1 MTHLI
6 MRGSLRSLG
15 PSAATSQLPL
25 LPWQAISVEI
35 CHEGIRIKLLH
46 IEHTGPSPDAGEH
59 HLGADHRGDT
69 GRVGNR
75 LRLDLFKAA
84 TMVTDIVE
92 HQFPRLTLVESLED
106 TADAGFSLGGF
117 AETARIGQECLY
129 LDRLLVITKFL
140 GATAIPVLVIIV
152 QPELRR
158 ALVRLGQTRI
168 FGMFLKGET
177 EGMVDEV
184 VKAALRMSRRKIGAL
199 IAIEREVGLKNYIER
214 GTAIDAV
221 ITNELLSTIFFPGS
235 DLHDGAVIV
244 QKERVAAAGC
254 LFPLS
259 DNPNLGNV
267 LGTRHRAAVGI
278 TEETDA
284 IVVVISEETG
294 TVSFAHGGRLQRSL
308 DVQQLRGLLRKYYA
322 QLEEAEA
329 YEAVV
334 EPETAEAGGRHQ

>member
-1 MTHLI
+1 MDEVF
-6 MRGSLRSLG
+6 GALRSILENIYLEY
-15 PSAATSQLPL
+15 AIEILIIYL
-25 LPWQAISVEI
+25 LLYTFLRFMEGTRG
-35 CHEGIRIKLLH
+35 EGILKGIALAILTVPMVVA
-46 IEHTGPSPDAGEH
+46 IM
-59 HLGADHRGDT
+59 AD
-69 GRVGNR
+69 
-75 LRLDLFKAA
+75 
-84 TMVTDIVE
+84 
-92 HQFPRLTLVESLED
+92 QFAV
-106 TADAGFSLGGF
+106 
-117 AETARIGQECLY
+117 

-184 VKAALRMSRRKIGAL
+184 VKAAFRMSRRKIGAL

-235 DLHDGAVIV
+235 DLHDGAVVV

-284 IVVVISEETG
+284 IVVGITEETDAIVVVVSEETG

-334 EPETAEAGGRHQ
+334 EPETTEVGGRRQ